1 MKQWLDRITGKF
13 TMYRTVLILLLA
25 VTANALV
32 LSLLGEEFLF
42 YKPLEL
48 LASGAVAVGVTIGA
62 SALMALAFRVKP
74 HVESAAITGLLL
86 FIVLLPS
93 LEPTELGFIALAALI
108 ASLSK
113 YLLAWRGRHIFNP
126 AAIGAV
132 AVTATG
138 LTSSGWWVAS
148 PFLLP
153 IVALS
158 AFIILYR
165 TRRLEMGAVFI
176 VVALV
181 VYAIRWVS
189 FGDSPIEGIRVAL
202 TSVPVIFFAGFMLS
216 EPLTMPPLKKQQ
228 LGFAVTIGL
237 LFSINFH
244 IGSVFS
250 TPQLALVVGNLV
262 AFFFGQRRGIRLTLV
277 SKQQLTPTTWEFTFT
292 PSHPVRFTPGQYME
306 LTVPHR
312 KTDAKGVRRVFSI
325 SSAPG
330 ADALT
335 FALKFEGE
343 AVSSFKRALL
353 DLAPGSA
360 VRGTLVAGDFMLPTS
375 LETPILLVAGGIGIT
390 PFASQLAHDHARGLD
405 RDVVVAY
412 AVSDPAELAY
422 SELLKKSNARVI
434 ITAAKK
440 PPRLPKGWVYAGT
453 RLTRE
458 VIEQHV
464 PDVATRRAFVSGPPS
479 LVNALRVTLR
489 RLGARKIT
497 TDYFSG
503 Y

>member
-1 MKQWLDRITGKF
+1 VKQWLDRITGKF

-25 VTANALV
+25 VTANAFV
-32 LSLLGEEFLF
+32 LSFVGVIF

-48 LASGAVAVGVTIGA
+48 LVSGAVAVGVSMGA
-62 SALMALAFRVKP
+62 STLMALAFRTKP
-74 HVESAAITGLLL
+74 HLESSAITGLLL
-86 FIVLLPS
+86 FIILLPS
-93 LEPTELGFIALAALI
+93 LEADKLAFIALAALV
-108 ASLSK
+108 ASVSK
-113 YLLAWRGRHIFNP
+113 YLFAWRGRHIFNP

-132 AVTATG
+132 VVTVPS
-138 LTSSGWWVAS
+138 LTYGVWWVGA
-148 PFLLP
+148 PLMLP

-165 TRRLEMGAVFI
+165 TRRIEMGVVYI
-176 VVALV
+176 VVALA
-181 VYAIRWVS
+181 VYAVRWTMTGQGALAGIEAGLLSS
-189 FGDSPIEGIRVAL
+189 FFV
-202 TSVPVIFFAGFMLS
+202 FFAGFMLS

-228 LGFAVTIGL
+228 LGYAVTIAL
-237 LFSINFH
+237 LSSLSFNLGPLHS
-244 IGSVFS
+244 S
-250 TPQLALVVGNLV
+250 PQLALIVGNII

-277 SKQQLTPTTWEFTFT
+277 EKKQLTPTTWEFTFR
-292 PSHPVRFTPGQYME
+292 PANPVRFTPGQYME
-306 LTVPHR
+306 LTVPHK
-312 KTDAKGVRRVFSI
+312 KTDQKGVRRVFSI

-330 ADALT
+330 VDAPLT
-335 FALKFEGE
+335 FALKVEGE
-343 AVSSFKRALL
+343 TVSSFKRALL

-360 VRGTLVAGDFMLPTS
+360 VRGTLVAGDFMLPNS

-390 PFASQLAHDHARGLD
+390 PFASQIAHDHARGLD

-422 SELLKKSNARVI
+422 SDLLKKSGARVI
-434 ITAAKK
+434 VTAPTK
-440 PPRLPKGWVYAGT
+440 PARLPKGWVYAGT

-458 VIEQHV
+458 VVEQHV
-464 PDVATRRAFVSGPPS
+464 PDVAARRAYISGPPS

-489 RLGARKIT
+489 KLGSRRIT